1 MVINKILLWELS
13 SHFLMIDCLVLET
26 PSPNNSDWGWYVH
39 ATDERSPASRLHGKL
54 KKPKS
59 AKRLFTGEPKDSQSD
74 ENDKEQPRESMCNAV
89 NCNIQGGKK
98 RRKSRKRRKSV
109 FKKKR
114 TKRRKRI
121 KTKRRRK
128 KSKKRRRSKKNRK

>member
-1 MVINKILLWELS
+1 MADLNPS
-13 SHFLMIDCLVLET
+13 ANSNSVLET
-26 PSPNNSDWGWYVH
+26 PSPNKSGWGWFDH
-39 ATDERSPASRLHGKL
+39 GTDERSPASRLHGKP

-59 AKRLFTGEPKDSQSD
+59 ARRLFTGEPKDSQSD
-74 ENDKEQPRESMCNAV
+74 ENEKEQPRNSTCNAV

-114 TKRRKRI
+114 TKRRKRR
-121 KTKRRRK
+121 KTKR
-128 KSKKRRRSKKNRK
+128 KKRRKTRKRRSFKKR